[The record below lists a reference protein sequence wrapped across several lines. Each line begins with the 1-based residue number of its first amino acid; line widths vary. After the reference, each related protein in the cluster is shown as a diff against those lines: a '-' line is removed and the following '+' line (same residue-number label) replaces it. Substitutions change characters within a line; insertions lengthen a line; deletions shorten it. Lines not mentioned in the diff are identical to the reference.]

1 MLAQYQALVVPIV
14 QSHNGTIDK
23 FLGDGIMATFGATD
37 RSESHAADAMRAMEA
52 ILDATEPWLEPDP
65 ASGRPATRVCA
76 AVSCGDI
83 IFGAVGSGA
92 RLEYTVIGSAVNK
105 AAKLEKH
112 TKAEDV
118 RGLVDRETYDSA
130 LSQGFQPQTRFE
142 SRPARTVQGIDG
154 TVDVLVR
161 P

>member
-1 MLAQYQALVVPIV
+1 
-14 QSHNGTIDK
+14 
-23 FLGDGIMATFGATD
+23 
-37 RSESHAADAMRAMEA
+37 MEA

-92 RLEYTVIGSAVNK
+92 RPGYTVIGSAVNK

-112 TKAEDV
+112 TKAETCAASSTGRLTTVLFRKDSSHRPDSEPSGPHRSGNRWN
-118 RGLVDRETYDSA
+118 RGR
-130 LSQGFQPQTRFE
+130 
-142 SRPARTVQGIDG
+142 SRPSVTSKRRSLRGSHA
-154 TVDVLVR
+154 
-161 P
+161 